1 MPSTSKSQQRLFGI
15 VHAYQTG
22 KIPTGKVSGKIKKIA
37 KSISSADAKKYATTP
52 HDNLKEILHTILHS
66 PAYTEE
72 TLREIAITKIPAHVK
87 GQLVDVFTAQMLV
100 TVLNKLNEQNKNTLL
115 QSSLNE
121 MVAVSYKVLTY

>member
-22 KIPTGKVSGKIKKIA
+22 KIPAGKVSAQIKKIA
-37 KSISSADAKKYATTP
+37 KSISSADAKKYASTP

-66 PAYTEE
+66 PTYIEE
-72 TLREIAITKIPAHVK
+72 TLREIATTKISGQVK
-87 GQLVDVFTAQMLV
+87 GQIVDVFTAQMLV
-100 TVLNKLNEQNKNTLL
+100 TVMNKLNEQNKITLL

-121 MVAVSYKVLTY
+121 MVAVSYKILTY

>member
-22 KIPTGKVSGKIKKIA
+22 KIPAGKVSTQIKKIA
-37 KSISSADAKKYATTP
+37 KSISSADAKKYASTS

-72 TLREIAITKIPAHVK
+72 TLREIAITKIPAQVK

-100 TVLNKLNEQNKNTLL
+100 TVMNKLNEQNKKTLL

>member
-1 MPSTSKSQQRLFGI
+1 MPAKSEAQQKLFGI

-22 KIPTGKVSGKIKKIA
+22 KIPADKVSAQIKKIA
-37 KSISSADAKKYATTP
+37 KSISAVDAKKYASTS
-52 HDNLKEILHTILHS
+52 HDTLKEILHTILHS

-72 TLREIAITKIPAHVK
+72 TLREIAITKIPAQVK

-100 TVLNKLNEQNKNTLL
+100 TVMNKLNEQNKNTLL

-121 MVAVSYKVLTY
+121 MVAVSYKILTY